1 MKCFNVF
8 VRFIF
13 DFVVSSLMFWFY
25 LVVYKINKIKL
36 YVFNFIKIK
45 IFKYN

>member
-36 YVFNFIKIK
+36 YVFNVIKIK